1 MSHEHHHHHVQNST
15 EINRAFIIGIVLNSV
30 FVLIEAVAGF
40 ATNSLGLLTD
50 AGHNLSDVASLLL
63 ALLAIRLTKVKSNK
77 KFTYGYRKTTILAAL
92 FNAVLLLI
100 AIGSIGWEAIQ
111 RLSHPE
117 IVQSKTVAYVAGI
130 GIVINA
136 VTAYFFFHNKEKDL
150 NVKGAYLHLAADALV
165 SMGVVVAAIV
175 MLYTNWYWLD
185 SVISFVII
193 IVIFFSTWGL
203 LKETIRL
210 SVDGVPANIDI
221 DEIRERVVKMQGV
234 TDVHHIHAWGLST
247 NTNAL
252 TAHIVL
258 DENMTL
264 EKMDV
269 LKGKIKHELEHLN
282 IHHATL
288 EFEQVNHCADDENQI

>member
-269 LKGKIKHELEHLN
+269 LKRKIKHDLEHLN